1 MRASLLSFLF
11 VQPIQRFQNIPNPG
25 KGKNIELLMAGAASS
40 FRKTAQGLF
49 FSVVFVKEGNV
60 LCAVLPY
67 CFLNCILFGLVTWGE
82 QSGIFYVSFSPNGH
96 GLMTLLVSFL
106 VISKVNLAYD
116 RFKEARRSVGDAFL
130 RLRELCQL
138 VANMAEAAK
147 VTAGEDDQPE
157 LERIEA
163 WKSTSVEKVMELL
176 DATST
181 VIQSKKLARQLAFN
195 KLDNDGVNTK
205 VLSEDYDDPIAIVQ
219 ILRLHLYM
227 VNDSLQLLERVQLI
241 TKLAEFLTDYRLC
254 LQLASTPL
262 PFCLVQMGRVFLCIW
277 TFTMPL
283 VLRQGPF
290 SDVWSAMVFLFF
302 LTYGFIGLELAA
314 MALASPFGDG
324 PNDIGVTALRDAVY
338 DGIERDLVITQTS
351 SAGKCNS
358 WAKATNPRLRFSN
371 QKNAD
376 SSNSAT
382 NAAIDEQIEQVV
394 SSSSYYHL
402 P

>member
-1 MRASLLSFLF
+1 MT
-11 VQPIQRFQNIPNPG
+11 G
-25 KGKNIELLMAGAASS
+25 TASS

-49 FSVVFVKEGNV
+49 SSVVFVKEGNV

-67 CFLNCILFGLVTWGE
+67 CFLNCILFGFVTWGE
-82 QSGIFYVSFSPNGH
+82 QSGLFYVSFSPTGH

-116 RFKEARRSVGDAFL
+116 RYREARRAVGDAFL

-147 VTAGEDDQPE
+147 VSAGVDNQSE
-157 LERIEA
+157 LERIEG
-163 WKSTSVEKVMELL
+163 WKSVSVDKVIELL
-176 DATST
+176 DATNT

-195 KLDNDGVNTK
+195 EFDKNGVKSK
-205 VLSEDYDDPIAIVQ
+205 VVGQDFEDPMTIVQ
-219 ILRLHLYM
+219 TLRLHLYM
-227 VNDSLQLLERVQLI
+227 VNDNFQLLERVQLI
-241 TKLAEFLTDYRLC
+241 TKLAEFLSDYRMC

-262 PFCLVQMGRVFLCIW
+262 PFSLVQMGRVFLCIW

-324 PNDIGVTALRDAVY
+324 SNDIGVSALRDAAY
-338 DGIERDLVITQTS
+338 DGIERDLAVTQAS
-351 SAGKCNS
+351 SAGKKTGNHRS
-358 WAKATNPRLRFSN
+358 RFSK
-371 QKNAD
+371 QKYVN
-376 SSNSAT
+376 SSNSVT
-382 NAAIDEQIEQVV
+382 SAAVDAQVEQVI
-394 SSSSYYHL
+394 STSNYYHL

>member
-1 MRASLLSFLF
+1 MT
-11 VQPIQRFQNIPNPG
+11 G
-25 KGKNIELLMAGAASS
+25 TASS

-49 FSVVFVKEGNV
+49 SSVVFVKEGNV

-67 CFLNCILFGLVTWGE
+67 CFLNCTLFGFVTWGE
-82 QSGIFYVSFSPNGH
+82 QSGLFYVSFSPTGH

-116 RFKEARRSVGDAFL
+116 RYREARRCVGDAFL

-138 VANMAEAAK
+138 VANMTEAAK
-147 VTAGEDDQPE
+147 VAAGEDDQPD
-157 LERIEA
+157 LERIEE
-163 WKSTSVEKVMELL
+163 WKSASVDKVIELL

-181 VIQSKKLARQLAFN
+181 VIQSKKLARHLAFN
-195 KLDNDGVNTK
+195 EAKSNVVGQDF
-205 VLSEDYDDPIAIVQ
+205 EDPMTIVQ
-219 ILRLHLYM
+219 NLRLHLYM
-227 VNDSLQLLERVQLI
+227 VNNNFQLLERVQLI

-262 PFCLVQMGRVFLCIW
+262 PFSLVQMGRVFLCIW

-324 PNDIGVTALRDAVY
+324 SNDIGVSALRDAAY
-338 DGIERDLVITQTS
+338 DGIERDLVITQAS
-351 SAGKCNS
+351 PARKNNC
-358 WAKATNPRLRFSN
+358 WAKTTNPRSRFSKH
-371 QKNAD
+371 KNIT
-376 SSNSAT
+376 SSNSVT
-382 NAAIDEQIEQVV
+382 SAAVDEQVEQVV
-394 SSSSYYHL
+394 STSSYYHL